1 MTSSV
6 LMVMSLTT
14 IAMNPIDEILEHE
27 WQRRKIVPSEVC
39 SDDQFLRR
47 ISLDLI
53 GRIPTV
59 DELDKFRGHRD
70 RSAQIDSLLKSAEFS
85 LFQADLWTSVLIG
98 YVEEEEALNS
108 RRVLRDWLQEAIE
121 RQVPWDDI
129 TRDLIAAE
137 GQSAFDGPVN
147 FMYWNRE
154 EPAVRISRVFLGVRL
169 DCARCHD
176 HPFDRWTQSD
186 FHHMARF
193 FDAMEFEEVSDSN
206 VVLRNV
212 IEEADQDERPQFL
225 TGARPRTSR
234 WRNEFALYT
243 TRCRPFA
250 RAFANRI
257 WYQLFG
263 RGIVHPV
270 DDFNQS
276 NPPVSPA
283 LLEHLADEAKKSHFD
298 LRHLLRHICE
308 STAYQRVSGAQDI
321 DTQGLEVFATRQLRP
336 LSPEQYVASISTATA
351 RIFDG
356 EERAELLQSLV
367 SAGSVDQFA
376 GTWEYQENVQQLM
389 SQLASPTP
397 VVSGTTARLFNR
409 ILSRQPTSRES
420 VLCRTRPRTDVIFA
434 LLHSDEFRFN
444 H

>member
-356 EERAELLQSLV
+356 E
-367 SAGSVDQFA
+367 
-376 GTWEYQENVQQLM
+376 
-389 SQLASPTP
+389 
-397 VVSGTTARLFNR
+397 
-409 ILSRQPTSRES
+409 
-420 VLCRTRPRTDVIFA
+420 
-434 LLHSDEFRFN
+434 
-444 H
+444 